1 MEPRPRHTDPPPG
14 LSTPYRDSQRT
25 EVMSV
30 WWTPEVWDIDDDQHG
45 SSSRS
50 EGGSQYRGLIYVDLA
65 SGWVRK
71 ATLEEHMTARAV
83 VNDRSYPSIV
93 YTVRHIEIR
102 LTE

>member
-1 MEPRPRHTDPPPG
+1 
-14 LSTPYRDSQRT
+14 
-25 EVMSV
+25 
-30 WWTPEVWDIDDDQHG
+30 
-45 SSSRS
+45 
-50 EGGSQYRGLIYVDLA
+50 LIYVDLA

-71 ATLEEHMTARAV
+71 ATLEEHMIARAV